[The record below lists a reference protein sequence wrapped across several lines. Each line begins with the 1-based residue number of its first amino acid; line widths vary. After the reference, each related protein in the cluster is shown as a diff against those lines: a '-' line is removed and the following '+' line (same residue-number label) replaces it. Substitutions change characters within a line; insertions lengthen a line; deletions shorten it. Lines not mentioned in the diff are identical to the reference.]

1 MLFNEP
7 ANYTSNLTSLALFGD
22 GGSRGNPGKS
32 ASGFVIYDISNL
44 NLDKGNISADQ
55 IITTQANI
63 VHQEG
68 VYLGITTNN
77 VAEWNSSILGLEYI
91 VKTYPECKNVKIFMD
106 SDLVVKQIKGIYK
119 IKQPHL
125 IPLGIKIKE
134 LQMHFTSFEVTH
146 IYREYNKLAD
156 QMVNECLDKIG

>member
-1 MLFNEP
+1 MLFDEQI
-7 ANYTSNLTSLALFGD
+7 LTNPTYSHLTIFGD

-32 ASGFVIYDISNL
+32 ASGFVIYNISGINL
-44 NLDKGNISADQ
+44 NQANISADQ
-55 IITTQANI
+55 IITSQAQI
-63 VHQEG
+63 VYQTG

-77 VAEWNSSILGLEYI
+77 VAEWNSAILGLEYI
-91 VKTYPECKNVKIFMD
+91 VNKFPECKSVKVFMD

-125 IPLGIKIKE
+125 IPLGAKIKE
-134 LQMHFTSFEVTH
+134 LQKHFQNFEVSH

-156 QMVNECLDKIG
+156 QMVNECLDNQK

>member
-1 MLFNEP
+1 MLFDQQNTQP
-7 ANYTSNLTSLALFGD
+7 TYTHLALFGD

-32 ASGFVIYDISNL
+32 ASGFVIYDISDFNL
-44 NLDKGNISADQ
+44 NQANISPDQ
-55 IITTQANI
+55 IISSQAKV
-63 VHQEG
+63 VHQQG

-77 VAEWNSSILGLEYI
+77 VAEWNSAVLGLEYI
-91 VKTYPECKNVKIFMD
+91 VNNFPECKKVQVYMD

-125 IPLGIKIKE
+125 IPLGAKVRE
-134 LQMHFTSFEVTH
+134 LKNHFQSFEISH

-156 QMVNECLDKIG
+156 QMVNECLDGLKQ

>member
-1 MLFNEP
+1 MLFDQTTSTQ
-7 ANYTSNLTSLALFGD
+7 NYTQLALFGD

-32 ASGFVIYDISNL
+32 ASGFVIY
-44 NLDKGNISADQ
+44 NISDLVLNQANISQDQ
-55 IITTQANI
+55 IITNQAH
-63 VHQEG
+63 VVYKQG

-77 VAEWNSSILGLEYI
+77 VAEWNSAILGLEYI
-91 VKTYPECKNVKIFMD
+91 VKNYSDCKSVKVFMD

-125 IPLGIKIKE
+125 IPLGVKVKE
-134 LQMHFTSFEVTH
+134 LQKHFDSFEISH

-156 QMVNECLDKIG
+156 QMVNQCLDKIG

>member
-1 MLFNEP
+1 MLFDEQIIQP
-7 ANYTSNLTSLALFGD
+7 IYTHLALFGD

-32 ASGFVIYDISNL
+32 ASGFVIYNISDL
-44 NLDKGNISADQ
+44 NLGQANISADQ
-55 IITTQANI
+55 IITTQAK
-63 VHQEG
+63 VLHQEG
-68 VYLGITTNN
+68 FYLGITTNN

-91 VKTYPECKNVKIFMD
+91 VKNFPECKSVKIFMD

-119 IKQPHL
+119 VKQPHL
-125 IPLGIKIKE
+125 IPLGTKVKE
-134 LQMHFTSFEVTH
+134 LQKHFQNFEISH

>member
-1 MLFNEP
+1 MLFDEP
-7 ANYTSNLTSLALFGD
+7 TQQTSKYSHLALFCD

-32 ASGFVIYDISNL
+32 ASGFVIYDLQSLNL
-44 NLDKGNISADQ
+44 NLSNTSYDQ
-55 IITTQANI
+55 IISSQAKI

-77 VAEWNSSILGLEYI
+77 VAEWNSAILGLEFI
-91 VKTYPECKNVKIFMD
+91 VKNHPKCKSINVFMD

-125 IPLGIKIKE
+125 IPLGLRIKE
-134 LQMHFTSFEVTH
+134 LQRHFQSFEISH
-146 IYREYNKLAD
+146 IYREFNKLAD
-156 QMVNECLDKIG
+156 QMVNECLDKVG

>member
-1 MLFNEP
+1 MLFDELSSH
-7 ANYTSNLTSLALFGD
+7 TSNLTSLALFGD

-32 ASGFVIYDISNL
+32 ASGFVIYNLDGLNL
-44 NLDKGNISADQ
+44 NQANTSANQ
-55 IITTQANI
+55 IITLQADV

-77 VAEWNSSILGLEYI
+77 VAEWNSAILGLEYI
-91 VKTYPECKNVKIFMD
+91 VKTHPECKSVKIFMD

-125 IPLGIKIKE
+125 IPLGAKIKE
-134 LQMHFTSFEVTH
+134 LQKHFDKFEISH
-146 IYREYNKLAD
+146 IYREFNKLAD

>member
-1 MLFNEP
+1 MLFDEQNT
-7 ANYTSNLTSLALFGD
+7 YSTYSHLALFGD

-44 NLDKGNISADQ
+44 NLNQANISADQ
-55 IITTQANI
+55 IITSQAKV

-77 VAEWNSSILGLEYI
+77 VAEWNSAILGLEHI
-91 VKTYPECKNVKIFMD
+91 IKNFSECKNVKVFMD

-125 IPLGIKIKE
+125 IPLGAKIKQ
-134 LQMHFTSFEVTH
+134 LQKHFQSFEISH

-156 QMVNECLDKIG
+156 KMVNECLDNQN

>member
-1 MLFNEP
+1 MLFDGLSNS
-7 ANYTSNLTSLALFGD
+7 TSNLTSLALFGD

-32 ASGFVIYDISNL
+32 ASGFVVYNLEALNL
-44 NLDKGNISADQ
+44 NQVNTSADQ
-55 IITTQANI
+55 IITSQAQV

-77 VAEWNSSILGLEYI
+77 VAEWNSVILGLEYI
-91 VKTYPECKNVKIFMD
+91 VKTHPECKTVKVFMD

-125 IPLGIKIKE
+125 IPLGQKIKE
-134 LQMHFTSFEVTH
+134 LQKHFTSFEVSH

>member
-1 MLFNEP
+1 MLFDEQITES
-7 ANYTSNLTSLALFGD
+7 NYTHLALFGD

-32 ASGFVIYDISNL
+32 ASGFVIYDMSEIDLKRDAVSL
-44 NLDKGNISADQ
+44 DQ
-55 IITTQANI
+55 IITTQAKV

-77 VAEWNSSILGLEYI
+77 VAEWNSAVLGLEHI
-91 VKTYPECKNVKIFMD
+91 VKNYPECKTVKVFMD

-125 IPLGIKIKE
+125 IPLGAKIKE
-134 LQMHFTSFEVTH
+134 LQKHFNKFEISH
-146 IYREYNKLAD
+146 IYREFNRLAD

>member
-1 MLFNEP
+1 MLFDELN
-7 ANYTSNLTSLALFGD
+7 NTNSYTTLALFGD

-32 ASGFVIYDISNL
+32 ASGFVVYDLEELNL
-44 NLDKGNISADQ
+44 NLANTSSDQ
-55 IITTQANI
+55 IITEQAKVI
-63 VHQEG
+63 HQEG

-77 VAEWNSSILGLEYI
+77 VAEWNSVILGLEHI
-91 VKTYPECKNVKIFMD
+91 IKNYPECKNIKVFMD

-125 IPLGIKIKE
+125 IPLGVKIRE
-134 LQMHFTSFEVTH
+134 LQKHIENFEISH
-146 IYREYNKLAD
+146 IYREFNKLAD

>member
-1 MLFNEP
+1 MLFDEQITQP
-7 ANYTSNLTSLALFGD
+7 IYTHLALFGD

-32 ASGFVIYDISNL
+32 ASSFVIYNISSL
-44 NLDKGNISADQ
+44 NLDQANISTDQ
-55 IITTQANI
+55 IITTQAKV

-77 VAEWNSSILGLEYI
+77 VAEWNSSVLGLEYI
-91 VKTYPECKNVKIFMD
+91 VKNFPECESVKVFMD

-119 IKQPHL
+119 VKQPHL
-125 IPLGIKIKE
+125 IPLGAKVKE
-134 LQMHFTSFEVTH
+134 LQKHFQNFEISH

-156 QMVNECLDKIG
+156 QMVNECLDKVG

>member
-1 MLFNEP
+1 MLFDEP
-7 ANYTSNLTSLALFGD
+7 NNTSKYTHLALFGD

-32 ASGFVIYDISNL
+32 ASGFVIYDISSL
-44 NLDKGNISADQ
+44 NLDKANTSQDQ
-55 IITTQANI
+55 IITIHAKV
-63 VHQEG
+63 VHQQG

-77 VAEWNSSILGLEYI
+77 VAEWNSAILGLEYI
-91 VKTYPECKNVKIFMD
+91 VKNFPECKSVKVFMD

-125 IPLGIKIKE
+125 IPLGAKVKE
-134 LQMHFTSFEVTH
+134 LQNHFQKFEISH

-156 QMVNECLDKIG
+156 QMVNECLDSIR

>member
-1 MLFNEP
+1 MLFEENSINQ
-7 ANYTSNLTSLALFGD
+7 NYTQLALFGD

-32 ASGFVIYDISNL
+32 ASGFVIYS
-44 NLDKGNISADQ
+44 LDNTIINNSSVSLDQ
-55 IITTQANI
+55 LITNQATV
-63 VHQEG
+63 VHQQG

-91 VKTYPECKNVKIFMD
+91 VKNFPECKSVKIFMD

-119 IKQPHL
+119 VKQPHL
-125 IPLGIKIKE
+125 IPLGAKVKE
-134 LQMHFTSFEVTH
+134 LQKHFKSFEIFH

-156 QMVNECLDKIG
+156 QMVNECLDKQD